1 MQRTARGF
9 GRRAVNFVS
18 SIIGTAAARFPSHG
32 LPAIGTADMQVGN
45 QAFTAVQGEDV
56 AFLGTRPIPAKP
68 YYDPDWFE
76 MEREAVFRRSWMH
89 IGHVCE
95 LPESGSFIRRE
106 LEVLNASLL
115 IVRGKDGQLRAFH
128 NVCTHRGT
136 QLVEEAQG
144 KRPTFS
150 CPYHMWTFGGDGALL
165 SAPDFE
171 SFGLDKKDCALK
183 QVALDVC
190 AGMIFVHLGNNPPP
204 LREWLGDL
212 ADQMETLPVARATT
226 FSEYSYDIAANWK
239 LTYDNFQENYHLR
252 FIHPRSGRSACG
264 PDNPF
269 GYPKEYAF
277 HDPHRTQTIWTNPD
291 PQPTE
296 TIATAFARL
305 APRAM
310 AEGLM
315 EAPHGR
321 KYFALF
327 PSFFMLGT
335 PLQNFVHVVYPIS
348 ATQSRGVIR
357 LYWVGE
363 DANASERFGRE
374 AVMGV
379 AREVHSEDIA
389 VIEAGQRGLS
399 SGALEHIHFQTQE
412 ALCRHLFNMVEAA
425 VNAYRAEQTA

>member
-1 MQRTARGF
+1 MTTEPAGF
-9 GRRAVNFVS
+9 VP
-18 SIIGTAAARFPSHG
+18 IPS
-32 LPAIGTADMQVGN
+32 
-45 QAFTAVQGEDV
+45 ESV

-68 YYDPDWFE
+68 YYDPAWFE
-76 MEREAVFRRSWMH
+76 LEREAVFRRSWLQ

-95 LPESGSFIRRE
+95 LPDLGSFVRRE
-106 LEVLNASLL
+106 LEVLGASLL
-115 IVRGKDGQLRAFH
+115 VVRGKDGTLRAFH

-136 QLVEEAQG
+136 QLVEEVQG
-144 KRPTFS
+144 KRATFS

-165 SAPDFE
+165 SAPDFD
-171 SFGLDKKDCALK
+171 SFGLDKRDCALK

-190 AGMIFVHLGNNPPP
+190 AGMIFVNFAAQPQD
-204 LREWLGDL
+204 LREWLGEL
-212 ADQMETLPVARATT
+212 ADQMETLPVAKATT

-252 FIHPRSGRSACG
+252 FIHPRSGQSAFSAE
-264 PDNPF
+264 NPF

-291 PQPTE
+291 PRP
-296 TIATAFARL
+296 APMLADAFARL
-305 APRAM
+305 VPRAM
-310 AEGLM
+310 EQGLLTT
-315 EAPHGR
+315 PHHR
-321 KYFALF
+321 TYFALF

-335 PLQNFVHVVYPIS
+335 PLQNFVHVVYPVT

-357 LYWVGE
+357 LYWVGD

-374 AVMGV
+374 AIMGT
-379 AREVHSEDIA
+379 ARDVHCEDVA

-425 VNAYRAEQTA
+425 VVAYQAEQIA